1 MSLTNTAIEKAI
13 PRAKPYKLYDGEG
26 LYLIVTPKGGKWW
39 RFNYRYV
46 GKAKT
51 LSFGVYPDVSL
62 KDARDKRTAARKQV
76 ADGIDASEHRKA
88 VKAAQAENLD
98 NTFEVIAREW
108 LAKQKD
114 GWSPRHYAKVSG
126 RLVKDL
132 YPRLGRRPIADIKAQ
147 ELLKAIQ
154 RIEERGAHEVAR
166 TALEICG
173 QVMRYAII
181 TARAKYDVS
190 RDLHGAL
197 KPLQKGHY
205 AAVTNPTQVGGLM
218 RAIRGYTGQPVTRC
232 ALQLAPLVFTRPGE
246 LRQAEWSEFNL
257 KRAEWIIPAKRMKIK
272 DIGDHLVPLSTQS
285 ITILKKL
292 HEETG
297 RGRYVFPS
305 VRTGSRPMSDNAILA
320 ALRRMGIEKHEMTGH
335 GFRAMART
343 ILDEVLHERPDIIE
357 HQLAHVVRDPNGR
370 AYNRTSHLDARR
382 AMMQR
387 WADYLDSLA
396 DTLPSDDRH

>member
-1 MSLTNTAIEKAI
+1 MPLANTAIEKAK
-13 PRAKPYKLYDGEG
+13 PRAKPYKLYDSEG
-26 LYLIVTPKGGKWW
+26 LYVIITPKGGKWW

-46 GKAKT
+46 GKTKT

-62 KDARDKRTAARKQV
+62 KDARDRRTVARKQV
-76 ADGIDASEHRKA
+76 ADGIDPSENRKA
-88 VKAAQAENLD
+88 AKAAQAENLG

-108 LAKQKD
+108 LAKQKA
-114 GWSPRHYAKVSG
+114 GWSPRHYAKVDG

-132 YPRLGRRPIADIKAQ
+132 YPYLGRRPIADIKAQ

-154 RIEERGAHEVAR
+154 RIEERGANEVAR

-181 TARAKYDVS
+181 TSRAKYDVS

-197 KPLQKGHY
+197 KPMQKGHY
-205 AAVTNPTQVGGLM
+205 AAITNPIQVGGLM
-218 RAIRGYTGQPVTRC
+218 RAIRGYSGQPVTRC

-257 KRAEWIIPAKRMKIK
+257 KKAEWIIPAKRMKIK
-272 DIGDHLVPLSTQS
+272 DIGDHLVPLSTQALV
-285 ITILKKL
+285 ILKKL

-305 VRTGSRPMSDNAILA
+305 VRTGNRPMSDNAILA

-343 ILDEVLHERPDIIE
+343 ILDEVLHVRPDIIE

-370 AYNRTSHLDARR
+370 AYNRTSHLKARR
-382 AMMQR
+382 DMMQQ
-387 WADYLDSLA
+387 WADYLDKLA
-396 DTLPSDDRH
+396 DTLPSDDPG